1 MKREKEEFV
10 MNTRKNEKNL
20 TPGYSFIQGFYW
32 INFAAIM
39 GFSSLYL
46 LNCDYSNT
54 QIGIIIAVAG
64 MISAILQPVIASYA
78 DRPSSISIKKMIL
91 FFSVVQIIL
100 AVLVLLTYQKV
111 FLLTGLFYGCL
122 ITLLQLLLP
131 LVNSL
136 GMESI
141 NQGRNLNFGVA
152 RGMGSVAY
160 AIFSYALGI
169 VIAKTGARF
178 VPVSIIVMFS
188 VLVVSLLL
196 FPFEK
201 AEKKSAKS
209 GGKHSSNPFAFF
221 MKYKRFSV
229 VLVGCVLVY
238 ISHVLLNNFTFQIVE
253 SKGGGSEEMGFVM
266 AFGALVELPTLFGF
280 GFMMKKVR
288 CDIWFRIS
296 GIFFMLKT
304 LGTLLAPNIS
314 VFYAVQIFQMLGWAL
329 IAVSSVYYV
338 NSIMDEQD
346 AIKGQAYMTMTY
358 TLGSVIGALLGG
370 ALIDMAGVNMML
382 VFGTAAAAV
391 GMVIMLAASEKGR
404 NPDKVR

>member
-1 MKREKEEFV
+1 
-10 MNTRKNEKNL
+10 MNSAKNAKSL
-20 TPGYSFIQGFYW
+20 TPGYSFIQGFFW
-32 INFAAIM
+32 MNFAAIM

-46 LNCDYSNT
+46 LDCGYSNT
-54 QIGIIIAVAG
+54 QIGMIIAVAG
-64 MISAILQPVIASYA
+64 IISAVMQPVIASYA
-78 DRPSSISIKKMIL
+78 DRPSSISVKK
-91 FFSVVQIIL
+91 IIL
-100 AVLVLLTYQKV
+100 ILSAVQVILGVLVLLTYQKAFV
-111 FLLTGLFYGCL
+111 LTGLFYGCL
-122 ITLLQLLLP
+122 ITLLQLLTP

-141 NQGRNLNFGVA
+141 NQGKKLNFGAA

-160 AIFSYALGI
+160 AVFAYVLGI
-169 VIAKTGARF
+169 IIAKSGARF
-178 VPVSIIVMFS
+178 VPVSIIVIYS
-188 VLVVSLLL
+188 ALLVSLLL

-201 AEKKSAKS
+201 EAKKSVKS
-209 GGKHSSNPFAFF
+209 SRKQSANPFAFF
-221 MKYKRFSV
+221 LRYKRFSV

-238 ISHVLLNNFTFQIVE
+238 ISHILLNSFTFQIVE

-266 AFGALVELPTLFGF
+266 ALGALVELPTLFCF
-280 GFMMKKVR
+280 TFMMKKIR

-304 LGTLLAPNIS
+304 LGTLLAPNIP

-329 IAVSSVYYV
+329 ITVSSVYYV

-370 ALIDMAGVNMML
+370 ALIDIAGVNMML
-382 VFGTAAAAV
+382 TFGTAAAAV
-391 GMVIMLAASEKGR
+391 GMVIMLVAAEKGR
-404 NPDKVR
+404 TDSPVSR